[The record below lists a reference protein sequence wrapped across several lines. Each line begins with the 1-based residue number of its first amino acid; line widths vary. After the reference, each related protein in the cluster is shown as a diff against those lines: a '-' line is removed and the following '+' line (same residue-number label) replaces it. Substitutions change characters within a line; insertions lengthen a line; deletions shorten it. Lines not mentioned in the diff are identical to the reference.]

1 MTLVLDS
8 PPLQEVTVG
17 EDAILEALPFADPD
31 PTLSFKWIK
40 PGRKTLKCKEN
51 ELTVE
56 KVTQAHCKGF
66 YTCEIS
72 KSGKPYFSV
81 YYCLRV
87 TSKSAVSLHSVV

>member
-1 MTLVLDS
+1 MMLGPDS

-17 EDAILEALPFADPD
+17 EDVTLEALPFADPD

-51 ELTVE
+51 ELPLE
-56 KVTQAHCKGF
+56 KVTQAHCRGF

-72 KSGKPYFSV
+72 KDKKPYFSV
-81 YYCLRV
+81 YYCLRA
-87 TSKSAVSLHSVV
+87 TSGFAI